1 MTTANVK
8 KSIKL
13 KQAAQSIIRR
23 RMLYAAGLGLI
34 PIPVVDA
41 AGILGIQVLMI
52 KDLAKVYG
60 ISFKEHRVKSFIG
73 SLVGSMGAMSA
84 VKAIPVMGSIL
95 GAIAV
100 SISGAASTYAIGKV
114 FVQHFDMGGTLL
126 DFDPVTA
133 QKHFKKLYEEGEKE
147 AARLKATE
155 TSKIGQF
162 VKTIM
167 PAKAQAVQKPTTV
180 ANSKKD
186 DPVEA
191 EKKTKELRKTKR
203 RKAIMAKRRKARRN
217 KKIKK
222 YALLLLIV
230 GTAGYFYFQNQIK
243 YSNQSTEID
252 LFMKEAKAKQVDLQP
267 DGDLDSLTMVKI
279 SQFSSN
285 STEGAIAKHIQRPKA
300 TYPKRF
306 ALSSVRFNGNS
317 KDLSSGA
324 IEQLSNIAFLMKKY
338 PALNVNLY
346 GHTSSIGPEFN
357 RKRIGRERARS
368 LRDIFVN
375 LGIPSYRITGN
386 YIEKSAGTH
395 DEYWGA
401 EIVIDVSTEEN
412 AVAIDAPSMPNPR
425 SLVPDFIKNI
435 VPEKEVEPIPE
446 PPKEE
451 PMVEDKK
458 EDSTITIVKKP
469 VILPSESELPNK
481 QDAVAEEEPVIA
493 VDIPEVVP
501 PIEEKVVEAPVIEE
515 AKKEPAIKELKEV
528 PIPPAAPKEEK
539 EKAATVVRT
548 TEGVMRQYI
557 ESPNPKYP
565 KVFSLSHVLFAGES
579 EKLDDKGKKQ
589 LANIAQLLQEYST
602 LNVAIYGHTSGGG
615 TQEMAEKEKEQ
626 LMLEWQ
632 TIGQKR
638 ARTIKKELHDNGI
651 SNRRMSVHA
660 RRQNK
665 EPAEPFWGADIVIS
679 NK

>member
-13 KQAAQSIIRR
+13 KQAAQAIIRR

-84 VKAIPVMGSIL
+84 IKAIPVMGSIL
-95 GAIAV
+95 GAVAV

-147 AARLKATE
+147 AARLKANE
-155 TSKIGQF
+155 TSKIGKF

-167 PAKAQAVQKPTTV
+167 PPKRQAAATV
-180 ANSKKD
+180 TEAVVSGKD
-186 DPVEA
+186 TPLEA
-191 EKKTKELRKTKR
+191 EEKAKKLKKAKR
-203 RKAIMAKRRKARRN
+203 RKAIIAKRRKAARN

-222 YALLLLIV
+222 YALLLLVV
-230 GTAGYFYFQNQIK
+230 GTAAYFYFQNK
-243 YSNQSTEID
+243 MKFSSQSTEID
-252 LFMKEAKAKQVDLQP
+252 LFMQEAKAKQVDLQSA
-267 DGDLDSLTMVKI
+267 GDLDSLTTARI

-306 ALSSVRFNGNS
+306 ALSSVRFTGNS
-317 KDLSSGA
+317 KGLSSGA

-346 GHTSSIGPEFN
+346 GHTSNVGPEFN

-368 LRDIFVN
+368 LRDIFAN

-412 AVAIDAPSMPNPR
+412 AVAIDAPSMPSPR

-435 VPEKEVEPIPE
+435 VPEKKVEPIPE
-446 PPKEE
+446 PPIAEVKKEE
-451 PMVEDKK
+451 
-458 EDSTITIVKKP
+458 EDSTITIAKQP
-469 VILPSESELPNK
+469 VIDSSESELPNK
-481 QDAVAEEEPVIA
+481 KDAVIEEFEEAPVVA
-493 VDIPEVVP
+493 VDTPEVVP
-501 PIEEKVVEAPVIEE
+501 PIEEKVVEAPKKEVVIEE
-515 AKKEPAIKELKEV
+515 
-528 PIPPAAPKEEK
+528 PKEAPTPPVVPKKEK
-539 EKAATVVRT
+539 EKAAPVVRT

-565 KVFSLSHVLFAGES
+565 KVFSLSHIQFAGES
-579 EKLDDKGKKQ
+579 EELADKGKKQ

-602 LNVAIYGHTSGGG
+602 LKVAIYGHTSGGG
-615 TQEMAEKEKEQ
+615 SQEMAPQEKEK
-626 LMLEWQ
+626 LMLKWQ

-638 ARTIKKELHDNGI
+638 ARIIKKELNNNGI

-665 EPAEPFWGADIVIS
+665 EPSEPFWGADIVIS
-679 NK
+679 KK

>member
-1 MTTANVK
+1 MITANIK

-13 KQAAQSIIRR
+13 KQAAQAIIRR

-34 PIPVVDA
+34 PIPIVDA

-73 SLVGSMGAMSA
+73 SLVGSVGAMSA

-95 GAIAV
+95 GAVAV

-126 DFDPVTA
+126 DFDPVKA

-147 AARLKATE
+147 AARLKANK
-155 TSKIGQF
+155 TSKISKL
-162 VKTIM
+162 VKTVI
-167 PAKAQAVQKPTTV
+167 PTKEQVASEVTTV

-186 DPVEA
+186 NPLEA
-191 EKKTKELRKTKR
+191 EEKAKKLKKAKR
-203 RKAIMAKRRKARRN
+203 RKAIIAKRKRAARN

-222 YALLLLIV
+222 YMLLLLIV
-230 GTAGYFYFQNQIK
+230 GTAGYFYFQNQMK

-267 DGDLDSLTMVKI
+267 AGDLDSLTIAKI

-285 STEGAIAKHIQRPKA
+285 STEGAIAKHIQRPQA

-306 ALSSVRFNGNS
+306 ALSSVRFTGNS
-317 KDLSSGA
+317 KGLSSGA
-324 IEQLSNIAFLMKKY
+324 VDQLSNIAFLMKKY

-346 GHTSSIGPEFN
+346 GHTSNVGPEFN

-368 LRDIFVN
+368 LKDVFVN

-386 YIEKSAGTH
+386 YIEKAAGTH

-412 AVAIDAPSMPNPR
+412 AVAIDAPSLPSP
-425 SLVPDFIKNI
+425 SGLVPGFIKNI
-435 VPEKEVEPIPE
+435 VRKKEVEPIPE
-446 PPKEE
+446 PPIAEVKNKD
-451 PMVEDKK
+451 V
-458 EDSTITIVKKP
+458 DSTIAIAKKP
-469 VILPSESELPNK
+469 VIDTSESELPNK
-481 QDAVAEEEPVIA
+481 QDEVVEELEEEPVIA
-493 VDIPEVVP
+493 VDTPEVVP
-501 PIEEKVVEAPVIEE
+501 QVEEKVVEAPIIEAPQKEPIIEE
-515 AKKEPAIKELKEV
+515 PKEV
-528 PIPPAAPKEEK
+528 PTPPVAPKEEK
-539 EKAATVVRT
+539 AAPVVRT

-557 ESPNPKYP
+557 ESSNPKYP
-565 KVFSLSHVLFAGES
+565 KVFSLSHVQFAGES
-579 EKLDDKGKKQ
+579 EELDDKGKKQ
-589 LANIAQLLQEYST
+589 LANLAQLLQEYST
-602 LNVAIYGHTSGGG
+602 LKIDIYGHTSGGG
-615 TQEMAEKEKEQ
+615 TQEMAQQEKEK
-626 LMLEWQ
+626 LMLKWQ

-638 ARTIKKELHDNGI
+638 ARGIKKELHNSGI
-651 SNRRMSVHA
+651 PNRRMDVHA
-660 RRQNK
+660 RRQNR
-665 EPAEPFWGADIVIS
+665 EPSEAFWGADIVVS
-679 NK
+679 KK